1 MSCTILMLANQ
12 NKIRC
17 RTEQNRIYRALVSI
31 KYTQARDNIQDK
43 DYKKKRRKTYLKKH
57 STYTIQ

>member
-17 RTEQNRIYRALVSI
+17 MTEQNRMYRALVSI
-31 KYTQARDNIQDK
+31 KYTQARDNIEDYRIKIKKTK
-43 DYKKKRRKTYLKKH
+43 DGKH
-57 STYTIQ
+57 T